1 MQHDGRCGLPGARAH
16 VMIVHEHLN
25 KVDVLRIANGLA
37 DLGGFKARKA
47 KPLLLSTPLVSRS
60 TGCEEAE
67 VCGESIVRWQQWA
80 TG

>member
-37 DLGGFKARKA
+37 DLGGFKVRKA
-47 KPLLLSTPLVSRS
+47 NR
-60 TGCEEAE
+60 C
-67 VCGESIVRWQQWA
+67 C
-80 TG
+80 